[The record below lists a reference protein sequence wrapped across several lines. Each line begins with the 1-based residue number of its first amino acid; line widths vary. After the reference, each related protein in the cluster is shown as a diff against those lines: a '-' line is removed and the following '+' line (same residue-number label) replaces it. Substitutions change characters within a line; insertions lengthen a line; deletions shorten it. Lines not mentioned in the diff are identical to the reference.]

1 VASGGQFGPTV
12 YAAWRTSS
20 LGEITEELEHRLL
33 FRLAGPLA
41 GRFVLDVGCGDGTL
55 AGAFAASGA
64 ARVIGCDADARMIAR
79 ANQSHASSGPA
90 CLVAPAFLVADATRL
105 PFADASFDIVSIV
118 TVLAFI
124 PDAGAALREI
134 ARVLRPGGTLVL
146 GDLGKWNYWAA
157 RRRIRA
163 WRGAALW
170 QGATFRTAG
179 QLRALASAAG
189 LRVDHVSGCIFYPPW
204 QALARRMAPWD
215 AVLGERT
222 TLGAA
227 FIAVQARK
235 PAA

>member
-1 VASGGQFGPTV
+1 MASGGQFGPTV

-33 FRLAGPLA
+33 FRLAGPVA
-41 GRFVLDVGCGDGTL
+41 GRDVLDVGCGDGTL
-55 AGAFAASGA
+55 ARAFAASGA
-64 ARVIGCDADARMIAR
+64 ARVVGCDGDARMIAR
-79 ANQSHASSGPA
+79 ATQSQDAAGPT
-90 CLVAPAFLVADATRL
+90 FFVADATRL

-179 QLRALASAAG
+179 QLRALARAAG
-189 LRVDHVSGCIFYPPW
+189 LRADHVSGCIFYPPW
-204 QALARRMAPWD
+204 QALAQRMAAWD

-235 PAA
+235 PSA

>member
-1 VASGGQFGPTV
+1 MASGGQFGPTV

-20 LGEITEELEHRLL
+20 LGEITEDLEHRLL
-33 FRLAGPLA
+33 FRLAGPVE
-41 GRFVLDVGCGDGTL
+41 GRDVLDVGCGDGTL
-55 AGAFAASGA
+55 ARAFSASGG

-79 ANQSHASSGPA
+79 AVQRQDAS
-90 CLVAPAFLVADATRL
+90 CPAFLVADAAQL
-105 PFADASFDIVSIV
+105 PFADASFDVVSIV

-124 PDAGAALREI
+124 PEPGAALREI
-134 ARVLRPGGTLVL
+134 VRVLRPGGTLVL

-179 QLRALASAAG
+179 QLRDIARAAG

-204 QALARRMAPWD
+204 QALARRMAAWD

-235 PAA
+235 PPA